1 MVTNRYETENHV
13 TLDKIT
19 YDSLQEELNSLR
31 RHITS
36 LENNLS
42 CSVANPNNFHNH
54 NLNMGIL
61 IEQIPLAVAMFDKD
75 MCYLLASRRWTENH
89 GYHDQNIIGCD
100 HQTVCP
106 SYAREWKSIH
116 ELCLATSQPQHEI
129 IDCLDAQGKKEWW
142 QWSVYPWY
150 EANGNVGGTIIVAEV
165 VTKHKQTEEQLR
177 ESQQLLQLVM
187 DNIPQSIFW
196 KDSNLVYLGC
206 NRQFAQDANWD
217 LPENVVGKTDH
228 DFPWTPE
235 EAEFFREC
243 DRRVMESGKPQLC
256 IIEPQQRSD
265 GKQYWLETNKIPL
278 RNAQGEVIGLLGT
291 YEDITIRKQAEETL
305 KQLNEELETR
315 VGERTAELEILIN
328 ELKQQIKERVAAEE
342 KLRRSEERL
351 QQLGEN
357 IPGMLCEFC
366 LEPDGETSFAYV
378 SSGAKDVYE
387 IEPEALKED
396 ADLAFNCVNP
406 EDLPGMQASIS
417 YSAQTL
423 SNWEYEWRII
433 TPTGKRKWLKGESR
447 PQLQEDGRIIWYGY
461 VTDIS
466 DRKQTE
472 VELAKLSLVAS
483 KTDNAVIITDADGLV
498 EWVNDGFSKITGYS
512 LEEVQGKKPGSM
524 LQGGL
529 TNPQTIRNIRKA
541 TRARQPFQGEILNYH
556 KDGHPY
562 WLYLQINPIFDGQ
575 DNLVKFIAIESDVT
589 EQKQAAVALAEQ
601 FRLTA
606 FRADVDSALTKGKDI
621 KAMTQSCTE
630 AMVNHLD
637 ATFALIWSLNQ
648 AENTLELQACSSFY
662 SHIDSA
668 LRCIPVGKFKIGLI
682 AKEKSPYLTNTVL
695 ENSRICDPEWAQQQK
710 IAAFAGYPLMDN
722 EEVWG
727 VIAMF
732 SRQPLDDSILQA
744 LELASHEI
752 TLGMK
757 RYQAEIQLRERTQQ
771 LEDTLKELRHTQAQV
786 IQTEK
791 MSSLGQMVAGV
802 AHEINNPVN
811 FIHGNLGHTINY
823 TQDIFG
829 LIELYQQHYPDPPA
843 EIAEEIDAIDLEF
856 LQTDFPKL
864 LKSMEV
870 GTERIREIV
879 LSLRNFSR
887 LDEADYKEV
896 DLHEGL
902 DSTLMIL
909 QNRLKSKRNRPAI
922 KVVKEYE
929 KLPLVNCYAG
939 QLNQV
944 FMNIFSNGIDALE
957 ESFEKN
963 LSSYSGQSTP
973 DFELSITIR
982 TELLEENW
990 VAIRII
996 DNGGGI
1002 EEEVL
1007 SKLFDPFFTTKPVGK
1022 GTGLGLS
1029 ISYQIVVE
1037 KHGGK
1042 IECYSQINEGTE
1054 FLIKLPI
1061 ENNICPAR

>member
-1 MVTNRYETENHV
+1 MLTNRYDNENHV
-13 TLDKIT
+13 TLHKNT
-19 YDSLQEELNSLR
+19 YNSLQEELNSLR
-31 RHITS
+31 QHITS

-42 CSVANPNNFHNH
+42 CPVANPDNFHNH

-61 IEQIPLAVAMFDKD
+61 TEQIPLAVAMFDKD

-89 GYHDQNIIGCD
+89 GYHGQNLIGRN
-100 HQTVCP
+100 HGTVCP
-106 SYAREWKSIH
+106 SYASDWKSIH
-116 ELCLATSQPQHEI
+116 EHCLATSQPQQEI
-129 IDCLDAQGKKEWW
+129 IDCVDAQGKKEWW
-142 QWSVYPWY
+142 KWLVYPWY
-150 EANGNVGGTIIVAEV
+150 EADGNVGGTIIVAEV
-165 VTKHKQTEEQLR
+165 VTEHKQIEEKLR

-187 DNIPQSIFW
+187 DNIPQAIFW
-196 KDSNLVYLGC
+196 KDRNSVFLGC

-243 DRRVMESGKPQLC
+243 DRRVMESGKPQLR
-256 IIEPQQRSD
+256 IIEPQQRAD
-265 GKQYWLETNKIPL
+265 GQQHWLETNKIPL
-278 RNAQGEVIGLLGT
+278 RNGQGEVIGMLGT

-305 KQLNEELETR
+305 KQLNEELDTR
-315 VGERTAELEILIN
+315 VGERTQELEILIN

-351 QQLGEN
+351 KRLAEN
-357 IPGMLCEFC
+357 IPSMLCEFC
-366 LEPDGETSFAYV
+366 LEPDGEMSFAYV

-396 ADLAFNCVNP
+396 ADLAFNCVNL
-406 EDLPGMQASIS
+406 EDLPSMKASIS
-417 YSAQTL
+417 HSAQTL
-423 SNWEYEWRII
+423 SNWVHEWRII
-433 TPTGKRKWLKGESR
+433 TATGKRKWLKGESR
-447 PQLQEDGRIIWYGY
+447 PQLQRDGRIVWYGY
-461 VTDIS
+461 VSDIS
-466 DRKQTE
+466 DRKKTE

-512 LEEVQGKKPGSM
+512 LEEVQGTKPGSL
-524 LQGGL
+524 LQGAL
-529 TNPQTIRNIRKA
+529 TNPQTIKNIREA
-541 TRARQPFQGEILNYH
+541 IRAQQSFQGEILNYH
-556 KDGHPY
+556 KNGNPY

-575 DNLVKFIAIESDVT
+575 GNLVQFIAIESEIT
-589 EQKQAAVALAEQ
+589 EQKQAQAALAEQ
-601 FRLTA
+601 LRLTA
-606 FRADVDSALTKGKDI
+606 FRADVDSALTKGEDI
-621 KAMTQSCTE
+621 QAMAKCCTD
-630 AMVNHLD
+630 AMVKHLD
-637 ATFALIWSLNQ
+637 AAFARIWSLNQ
-648 AENTLELQACSSFY
+648 AENTLELQASSGLY
-662 SHIDSA
+662 THIDGEH
-668 LRCIPVGKFKIGLI
+668 RCIPVGKFKIGLI
-682 AKEKSPYLTNTVL
+682 AQEKSPHFTNTVL
-695 ENSRICDPEWAQQQK
+695 EDSRIGDSQWAQQEK
-710 IAAFAGYPLMDN
+710 MVAFAGYPLMDN
-722 EEVWG
+722 GDVWG

-732 SRQPLDDSILQA
+732 SRQPLDESILRA
-744 LELASHEI
+744 LESASHEI
-752 TLGMK
+752 TLGIK
-757 RYQAEIQLRERTQQ
+757 RYQAETQLRERTQQ
-771 LEDTLKELRHTQAQV
+771 LEDTLQELRYTQAQV

-811 FIHGNLGHTINY
+811 FIHGNLGHVVTY
-823 TQDIFG
+823 AQDIFG
-829 LIELYQQHYPDPPA
+829 LVELYQKHYPNPPA

-887 LDEADYKEV
+887 LDEAEYKKV

-909 QNRLKSKRNRPAI
+909 QNRLKSKPNRPAI
-922 KVVKEYE
+922 KVIKEYE

-944 FMNIFSNGIDALE
+944 FMNVFSNGIDALE
-957 ESFEKN
+957 EHFEKS
-963 LSSYSGQSTP
+963 LSSDATQLTS
-973 DFELSITIR
+973 DFEPSIKIR
-982 TELLEENW
+982 TELLEKNQI
-990 VAIRII
+990 AIRII

-1002 EEEVL
+1002 EEEVR

-1042 IECYSQINEGTE
+1042 IECYSQLNEGTE
-1054 FLIKLPI
+1054 FVIKIPVD
-1061 ENNICPAR
+1061 NNICPAR

>member
-1 MVTNRYETENHV
+1 MVTNCYKTENHV
-13 TLDKIT
+13 ILDKIT

-31 RHITS
+31 QHITS

-42 CSVANPNNFHNH
+42 CSVANPDNFHNH

-129 IDCLDAQGKKEWW
+129 INCVDAQGKKEWW

-206 NRQFAQDANWD
+206 NSQFAQDANWD
-217 LPENVVGKTDH
+217 LPENVVGKTDD

-243 DRRVMESGKPQLC
+243 DRGVMESGKPQLG
-256 IIEPQQRSD
+256 IIEPQQRAD

-278 RNAQGEVIGLLGT
+278 RNAQDEVIGILGT
-291 YEDITIRKQAEETL
+291 YEDITIRKQAEEKL
-305 KQLNEELETR
+305 QQLNEELEIR
-315 VGERTAELEILIN
+315 VGERTEELEILIN
-328 ELKQQIKERVAAEE
+328 ELKQQITERLAAEE

-351 QQLGEN
+351 KRLAEN
-357 IPGMLCEFC
+357 IPSMLCEFC
-366 LEPDGETSFAYV
+366 LEPDGEMSFAYV

-396 ADLAFNCVNP
+396 ADLAFNCVNL
-406 EDLPGMQASIS
+406 EDLPGMKASIFH
-417 YSAQTL
+417 SAQTL
-423 SNWEYEWRII
+423 SNWVHEWRII
-433 TPTGKRKWLKGESR
+433 TATGQRKWLKGESR
-447 PQLQEDGRIIWYGY
+447 PQLQGDGRIIWYGY
-461 VTDIS
+461 VSDIS
-466 DRKQTE
+466 DHKQTE
-472 VELAKLSLVAS
+472 AELAKLSLVAS

-498 EWVNDGFSKITGYS
+498 EWVNDGFSKITGYT
-512 LEEVQGKKPGSM
+512 LEEVQGTKPGSL
-524 LQGGL
+524 LQGAL
-529 TNPQTIRNIRKA
+529 TNPQTVKNIREA
-541 TRARQPFQGEILNYH
+541 ARAQQPFQGEILNYH
-556 KDGHPY
+556 KNGNPY
-562 WLYLQINPIFDGQ
+562 WLYLQINPIFDSKG
-575 DNLVKFIAIESDVT
+575 NLVQFIAIESDIT
-589 EQKQAAVALAEQ
+589 EQKQAQEALAEQ
-601 FRLTA
+601 LRLSE

-621 KAMTQSCTE
+621 KAMAQCCTE
-630 AMVNHLD
+630 AMVTHLD
-637 ATFALIWSLNQ
+637 AAFARIWSLNQ
-648 AENTLELQACSSFY
+648 AENMLELQASAGLY
-662 SHIDSA
+662 THINGDHH
-668 LRCIPVGKFKIGLI
+668 CIPVGKFKIGLI
-682 AKEKSPYLTNTVL
+682 AQEKSPHLTNTVL
-695 ENSRICDPEWAQQQK
+695 EDPRIGNPEWAQQEK
-710 IAAFAGYPLMDN
+710 MVAFAGYPLMDN
-722 EEVWG
+722 GKVWG
-727 VIAMF
+727 VMAMF
-732 SRQPLDDSILQA
+732 SHQPLDESILRA
-744 LELASHEI
+744 LESASHEI

-757 RYQAEIQLRERTQQ
+757 RYQVETQLRERTQQ
-771 LEDTLKELRHTQAQV
+771 LEDTLQELRHTQAQV

-811 FIHGNLGHTINY
+811 FIHGNLGHLVTY
-823 TQDIFG
+823 AQDIFG
-829 LIELYQQHYPDPPA
+829 LVELYQQHYPNPPA

-856 LQTDFPKL
+856 LQADFPKL
-864 LKSMEV
+864 LKSMAV

-887 LDEADYKEV
+887 LDEAEYKKV

-909 QNRLKSKRNRPAI
+909 QNRLKSKPNRPAI
-922 KVVKEYE
+922 KVIKEYE

-939 QLNQV
+939 QINQV
-944 FMNIFSNGIDALE
+944 FMNVFSNGIDALE
-957 ESFEKN
+957 EHFEKSV
-963 LSSYSGQSTP
+963 SSEYTELTS
-973 DFELSITIR
+973 DFEPSIKIR
-982 TELLEENW
+982 TELLDKNQI
-990 VAIRII
+990 AIRII

-1002 EEEVL
+1002 EEEAL

-1042 IECYSQINEGTE
+1042 IECYSQLNEGTE
-1054 FLIKLPI
+1054 FLIKIPVD
-1061 ENNICPAR
+1061 NNI